1 MTKDFAIFGGERGSK
16 RWGKLLSDAS
26 GCEVVNLQSK
36 NKYAVLLLKLEETFQ
51 GKRCVSVGEIRNVG
65 LLPAGFDSISVTS
78 IWSNQ

>member
-1 MTKDFAIFGGERGSK
+1 MTKDLAILGAKEDRRDG
-16 RWGKLLSDAS
+16 GKLLSDAS

-51 GKRCVSVGEIRNVG
+51 GKRCVRVGEIRNVG
-65 LLPAGFDSISVTS
+65 LLPAGFDPISVTS